1 MSSSLPQLELECMK
15 TLWKLRTATVAQVR
29 SALARP
35 LAYTTVMTVLDRM
48 SSKGVV
54 ARSKNGRAY
63 LYSPLLELETA
74 REQAVSRL
82 VTNLFEDD
90 RQALLQYL
98 SGMRRER
105 SPVPARRKARPETT
119 PKVFVPEMDE
129 TLL

>member
-1 MSSSLPQLELECMK
+1 VSSSLPQLELECMK

-98 SGMRRER
+98 SGMRQR